1 MSRKICIFVVQKQF
15 TVLKQSVMNAKIDH
29 FSELS
34 KFLGDKSSVCA
45 DFLSLLGRFKL
56 GHSLSRLKMEKQKG
70 TKSIVLL
77 QYLLIF
83 RLCGQSIHQ
92 SLHQQFG
99 ELIEG
104 GKNQFYRF
112 LTRPRMD
119 WRRLLLATAKS
130 FFRIVREES
139 TDAEQERYFILDD
152 TTLEK
157 TGFCMEGISRVFDH
171 VAQKT
176 VLGYKLLLLAVTDRK
191 STVPLDFSLHAEA
204 GEKRN
209 FGLTRKQLAGR
220 FQRKRAAGDCSR
232 KRVEELLKEK
242 PKTAIEMIRRAVRNG
257 IIAKYLLVD
266 KWFFGGDFI
275 REVRRIRKG
284 LIHVVTLLK
293 NKTTGFTVNGRKI
306 SAGVL
311 ISMHERKGD
320 FVSCRRYRSR
330 YVRIR
335 AEYDGI
341 PVQLFII
348 RYGRSSK
355 YEVMVT
361 TDMKLNFVTAFEL
374 YQIRWNIEVL
384 FYEAKQHLELGRCQ
398 SLDLDAQIAD
408 CTLAFI
414 AYSVISLRK
423 RFSDYETFGDLF
435 RDIRDGLLEL
445 TFIER
450 LLPMIAGLLERIA
463 RLFDSTLDDLLER
476 AIADPETRMDLE
488 CILRYNQDFKERA

>member
-1 MSRKICIFVVQKQF
+1 MD
-15 TVLKQSVMNAKIDH
+15 AKIDH

-45 DFLSLLGRFKL
+45 DFLTLLGRFKL
-56 GHSLSRLKMEKQKG
+56 GHSLSRLKMEKEKG
-70 TKSIVLL
+70 AKSILLL

-92 SLHQQFG
+92 SLHHQFDS
-99 ELIEG
+99 LIEG

-119 WRRLLLATAKS
+119 WRRLLYATAKS

-139 TDAEQERYFILDD
+139 VEADQERYFILDD

-157 TGFCMEGISRVFDH
+157 SGFSMEGISRVFDH
-171 VAQKT
+171 VAQKS
-176 VLGYKLLLLAVTDRK
+176 VLGYKLLLLAITDKK

-204 GEKRN
+204 GRKKD
-209 FGLTRKQLAGR
+209 FGLTGRQLRNR
-220 FQRKRAAGDCSR
+220 FCKRRAAGDCSH
-232 KRVEELLKEK
+232 KRAEELLMEK
-242 PKTAIEMIRRAVRNG
+242 PQSAVEMLRRAVKNG
-257 IIAKYLLVD
+257 FLAKYLLAD
-266 KWFFGGDFI
+266 KWFFGKDFI
-275 REVRRIRKG
+275 REVRSIRKG
-284 LIHVVTLLK
+284 LIHIVTLLK
-293 NKTTGFTVNGRKI
+293 KKETGFTVNGKKV
-306 SAGVL
+306 SAKVL
-311 ISMHERKGD
+311 IAQHERKGD
-320 FVSCRRYRSR
+320 FVSCRRYKSM

-348 RYGRSSK
+348 RYGRSSR
-355 YEVMVT
+355 YEVLVT
-361 TDMKLNFVTAFEL
+361 TDMKLNFVSAFEL
-374 YQIRWNIEVL
+374 YQVRWNIEVL
-384 FYEAKQHLELGRCQ
+384 FFEAKQHLELGRCQ
-398 SLDLDAQIAD
+398 STDLDAQIAD

-414 AYSVISLRK
+414 GYSVISLRK

-450 LLPMIAGLLERIA
+450 LLPLIAELLERIA
-463 RLFDSTLDDLLER
+463 RLFDSTLDELFEK

-488 CILRYNQDFKERA
+488 CILRFNQDFKDRA